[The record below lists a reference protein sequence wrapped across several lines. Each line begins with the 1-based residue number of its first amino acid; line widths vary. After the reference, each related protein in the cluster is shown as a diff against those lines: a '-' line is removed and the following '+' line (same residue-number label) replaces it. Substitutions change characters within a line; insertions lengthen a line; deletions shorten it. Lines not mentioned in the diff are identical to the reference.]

1 MQVDAILQISR
12 SSEIKGTIAV
22 RCSETDVVGENYA
35 DSFKQ
40 IILAALLVLGFN

>member
-12 SSEIKGTIAV
+12 TSEIKGTIAG
-22 RCSETDVVGENYA
+22 RCSKTIAVGENYA

-40 IILAALLVLGFN
+40 IIPATLLVLGL